1 MERYEGSDGVSNA
14 RTAIVILAVLLL
26 IGGLITLIVGLIG
39 ETSYYGNIH
48 EIYWNV
54 VAYGLFCLFLSIS
67 LFITNAVLKGV
78 EHIAKASEIYMEEV
92 KKKKLADMDEKK
104 KESDDKIDYLCQD

>member
-26 IGGLITLIVGLIG
+26 IGGLITSIVGLMG

-67 LFITNAVLKGV
+67 LFIANAVLKGV
-78 EHIAKASEIYMEEV
+78 EHIAKASEMYMEELR
-92 KKKKLADMDEKK
+92 KKNENEKSKKVEEKLN
-104 KESDDKIDYLCQD
+104 YLIND

>member
-26 IGGLITLIVGLIG
+26 IGGLITSIVGLMG

-78 EHIAKASEIYMEEV
+78 EHIAKASEMYMEELR
-92 KKKKLADMDEKK
+92 KKN
-104 KESDDKIDYLCQD
+104 ESDQDRKVEDKLNYLLND